1 MRVRHSFSARRTGHI
16 DNMRKQ
22 RQKYPAIADQIVEIS
37 DIILEV
43 LDARY
48 IEKTR
53 NLDLERQIKDKNKKI
68 IYVLNKADLVSP
80 KTMRENVKG
89 IYPFVAVSCKDREGI
104 KKLRDL
110 IKRISKDIKKE
121 DCTIVKKG
129 KVVECEDKSIHV
141 GVIGYPNTGKSSLIN
156 LLIGKSGAGVGSDA
170 GFTKNI
176 QKLKLTPE
184 IMLFDSPGVIPQ
196 SEYSHTENDK
206 VARHAIVGGRSYSQV
221 KNPELVISEIM
232 KDYPNVLEE
241 YYNINCD
248 GDAEK
253 LLEQLGK
260 KKGFLKKGGEVND
273 DTTARFIIKEWQAG
287 KIVI

>member
-22 RQKYPAIADQIVEIS
+22 RQKYPSIASQIVEIS

-48 IEKTR
+48 IDKTR
-53 NLDLERQIKDKNKKI
+53 NLELENQIKKMNKSI

-80 KTMRENVKG
+80 KTMKENTVG
-89 IYPFVAVSCKDREGI
+89 VYPYVAVSCKDRKGI

-110 IKRISKDIKKE
+110 IKRIAKGVKKTE
-121 DCTIVKKG
+121 SEIVRKG
-129 KVVECEDKSIHV
+129 KVVESEDNKIHV

-176 QKLKLTPE
+176 QKLKLSPE

-196 SEYSHTENDK
+196 SEYSHTEMDK
-206 VARHAIVGGRSYSQV
+206 VSRHTIVGGRSYSQV
-221 KNPELVISEIM
+221 KEPELVIAKIM
-232 KDYPNVLEE
+232 EDYPEVLEKF
-241 YYNINCD
+241 YNIKCD
-248 GDAEK
+248 GDSEE
-253 LLEQLGK
+253 LIEQLGRRR
-260 KKGFLKKGGEVND
+260 GFLKKGGDVNS

-287 KIVI
+287 KIIV